1 MSSKDHSD
9 DLPIERDLPTTEADI
24 AALRQISGP
33 QEIPF
38 AEILEL
44 LTGFNLFPRALPSR
58 PLATGREPFEL

>member
-24 AALRQISGP
+24 AALRRISGP
-33 QEIPF
+33 REIPF

-44 LTGFNLFPRALPSR
+44 MSGFDPFRRALPSR
-58 PLATGREPFEL
+58 PLATGRKPFEL